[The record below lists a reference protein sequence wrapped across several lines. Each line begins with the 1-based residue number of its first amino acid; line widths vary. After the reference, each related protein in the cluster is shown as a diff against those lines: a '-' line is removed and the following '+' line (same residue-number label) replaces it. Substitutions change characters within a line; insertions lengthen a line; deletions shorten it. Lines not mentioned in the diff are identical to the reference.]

1 MFAKATRNF
10 VRETDSGGDLIP
22 VSHLN
27 ASDKLQLLSL
37 VTKRKKFWCWQKPK
51 YHFLAVSL
59 SDVLT
64 EDKPIKPVIVESD
77 FVKYMG
83 KFEDLVQGSIE
94 TSFGKFS
101 LGAGARGCVES
112 QSSFGNL
119 RKQEVDLQQLMKDV
133 KDRMINVNSSLL
145 QQVIERKREVLCVL
159 REKIITTQRCTISEH
174 IQTEERVSGLLGCT
188 TKIVKVSVSDSGSM
202 MKDSSVILEIPP
214 ATTIAY
220 GVIELF
226 IKCDGQFE
234 FCLLHEQQ
242 GGFESSEGSVSPH
255 SVVFRDASFLYHPDA
270 VDNGMYSE
278 AESPIPS
285 HASLNVLK
293 EDLSR
298 LKAQFQPFV
307 KLPEDKQ
314 RALYKSLC
322 ELLQHEEMLTALED
336 VLDAI
341 CTGDKPDLKELKPA
355 QQRDLAGF
363 LQLIGCNTQDELL
376 QNYQLQDED
385 LLSAAHLLVSAISG
399 MLWTQKGAFWF
410 QPLWKIPLP
419 KMFMALL
426 EWLQSSS
433 SQLCTWKQSFPIN
446 VSFTELSDYTLV
458 LLRACSDLQVVPA
471 LCCLPYIA
479 SADGTLAPSS
489 PLVATLTD
497 RRRFD
502 AAQRLFASSNIHLE
516 KTESS
521 VKAVTMR
528 EPGFFPLVLYVALC
542 GLHSLGGTAEELL

>member
-22 VSHLN
+22 VSQLN

-77 FVKYMG
+77 FAKYMG
-83 KFEDLVQGSIE
+83 KFEDVVQGSIE
-94 TSFGKFS
+94 TSFGKIN
-101 LGAGARGCVES
+101 LGAGAKGCVES

-133 KDRMINVNSSLL
+133 KDRYVL
-145 QQVIERKREVLCVL
+145 QREVM
-159 REKIITTQRCTISEH
+159 
-174 IQTEERVSGLLGCT
+174 
-188 TKIVKVSVSDSGSM
+188 SDSGSM

-234 FCLLHEQQ
+234 FCLLDEQQ
-242 GGFESSEGSVSPH
+242 GGFERESTEGSTSPH
-255 SVVFRDASFLYHPDA
+255 SVLFRDASFLYHPDA
-270 VDNGMYSE
+270 VDNGMYSG
-278 AESPIPS
+278 AENPIPG
-285 HASLNVLK
+285 HASLSVLK
-293 EDLSR
+293 KGIARNALHDYILCFFFG
-298 LKAQFQPFV
+298 FQ
-307 KLPEDKQ
+307 
-314 RALYKSLC
+314 
-322 ELLQHEEMLTALED
+322 
-336 VLDAI
+336 LDAL

-355 QQRDLAGF
+355 QQQDLADF
-363 LQLIGCNTQDELL
+363 LQLVGCKL
-376 QNYQLQDED
+376 Q
-385 LLSAAHLLVSAISG
+385 
-399 MLWTQKGAFWF
+399 
-410 QPLWKIPLP
+410 QP
-419 KMFMALL
+419 ALY
-426 EWLQSSS
+426 
-433 SQLCTWKQSFPIN
+433 CVHWKQSFPVN

-479 SADGTLAPSS
+479 SADGTLALSS

-497 RRRFD
+497 RGRFD
-502 AAQRLFASSNIHLE
+502 VAQRLFASTNINLE

-528 EPGFFPLVLYVALC
+528 EPRFFPLVLYVALC
-542 GLHSLGGTAEELL
+542 GLHSLGGTVEELF

>member
-77 FVKYMG
+77 FAKYMG
-83 KFEDLVQGSIE
+83 KFEDVVQGSIE
-94 TSFGKFS
+94 TSFGKIS
-101 LGAGARGCVES
+101 LGAGAKGCVES

-133 KDRMINVNSSLL
+133 KDRMINLNSSLL
-145 QQVIERKREVLCVL
+145 QQVIERKREVLCIL

-174 IQTEERVSGLLGCT
+174 IQTEEKVSGLLGCSM
-188 TKIVKVSVSDSGSM
+188 KIVQVSVSDSGSM

-226 IKCDGQFE
+226 IKCDGQF
-234 FCLLHEQQ
+234 
-242 GGFESSEGSVSPH
+242 G
-255 SVVFRDASFLYHPDA
+255 
-270 VDNGMYSE
+270 
-278 AESPIPS
+278 
-285 HASLNVLK
+285 
-293 EDLSR
+293 LSQF
-298 LKAQFQPFV
+298 KAQFQPFV

-322 ELLQHEEMLTALED
+322 ELLLHEETLTALED
-336 VLDAI
+336 VLDAL
-341 CTGDKPDLKELKPA
+341 CAGDKPDLKELKPA
-355 QQRDLAGF
+355 QQQDLADF
-363 LQLIGCNTQDELL
+363 LQLVGCSVQDELLL
-376 QNYQLQDED
+376 QNYQLQDEE
-385 LLSAAHLLVSAISG
+385 LLSAVHLLISAIS
-399 MLWTQKGAFWF
+399 
-410 QPLWKIPLP
+410 
-419 KMFMALL
+419 
-426 EWLQSSS
+426 
-433 SQLCTWKQSFPIN
+433 
-446 VSFTELSDYTLV
+446 ELSDYTLV

-479 SADGTLAPSS
+479 SADGTLALSS

-497 RRRFD
+497 RGRFD
-502 AAQRLFASSNIHLE
+502 VVQRLFASANINLE

-528 EPGFFPLVLYVALC
+528 EPRFFPLVLYVALC
-542 GLHSLGGTAEELL
+542 GLHSLSGTVEELF